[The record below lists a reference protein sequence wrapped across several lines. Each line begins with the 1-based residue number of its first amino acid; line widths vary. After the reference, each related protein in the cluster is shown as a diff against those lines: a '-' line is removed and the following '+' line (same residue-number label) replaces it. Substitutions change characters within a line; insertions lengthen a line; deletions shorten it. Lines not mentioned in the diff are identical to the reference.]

1 MLFKN
6 VKKSTSFLIIL
17 VILSA
22 LVVAAYA
29 ASLLFFNSDP
39 QTSDYSKKD
48 IFEFTVNEFFTESGG
63 FGPGESKSI
72 NPIVT
77 SDASID
83 SYAVIVVEMPK
94 YSTGGLYTI
103 NNIDQLRV
111 AHCGY
116 RPVAEIIG
124 EARERP

>member
-1 MLFKN
+1 M
-6 VKKSTSFLIIL
+6 IIKTMKRL
-17 VILSA
+17 TTAMMVLCVLAIGA
-22 LVVAAYA
+22 VVVYA
-29 ASLLFFNSDP
+29 ASVLFFNSES

-48 IFEFTVNEFFTESGG
+48 IFEFSVNEFFTGSGE

-94 YSTGGLYTI
+94 YGGGGLYTI
-103 NNIDQLRV
+103 NNSSDWVLVESWAQDDSWFEVL
-111 AHCGY
+111 
-116 RPVAEIIG
+116 
-124 EARERP
+124 

>member
-1 MLFKN
+1 M
-6 VKKSTSFLIIL
+6 KKSTSFLIIL
-17 VILSA
+17 AILSA

-39 QTSDYSKKD
+39 QTSDYNKKD
-48 IFEFTVNEFFTESGG
+48 IFEFMVNEFFTESGG
-63 FGPGESKSI
+63 FDPDERKSI

-83 SYAVIVVEMPK
+83 SYAVIVVKMPK

-103 NNIDQLRV
+103 NNSDD
-111 AHCGY
+111 
-116 RPVAEIIG
+116 
-124 EARERP
+124 